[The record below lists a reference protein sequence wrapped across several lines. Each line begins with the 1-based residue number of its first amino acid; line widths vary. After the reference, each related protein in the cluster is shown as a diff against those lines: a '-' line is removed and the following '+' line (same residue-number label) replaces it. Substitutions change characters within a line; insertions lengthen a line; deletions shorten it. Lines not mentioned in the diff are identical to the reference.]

1 MNPYV
6 LESKKNLAFF
16 IQLPQVNF
24 SLSKSSTSSNVYQKI
39 RNSAFITED
48 LKEQAAKSELFVELF
63 FKLDNLLIE
72 EYLP

>member
-6 LESKKNLAFF
+6 LESKKSLPFF

-24 SLSKSSTSSNVYQKI
+24 TLSKSITSSNVYQKI
-39 RNSAFITED
+39 RNAPFITDD
-48 LKEQAAKSELFVELF
+48 LKEQAAKNEIFVELF

>member
-6 LESKKNLAFF
+6 LESKKSLPFF

-24 SLSKSSTSSNVYQKI
+24 SLSKSSTTSNVYQKI
-39 RNSAFITED
+39 RNAAFITED
-48 LKEQAAKSELFVELF
+48 LKEQAAKSEQFVELF